1 MAKINQNKFLIFIFV
16 FLPILSLFAGFIL
29 NEDLSTGGSKWDFE
43 LTWPVVKDY
52 SNFNLFDAQQLGGKE
67 PRHFPF
73 HYLILASIYKIF
85 NEQHLVRLFYLFFSL
100 LMPIFLYLNLIKIY
114 NFKKINILILSF
126 SFLFFPYFR
135 SAAIWSNAH
144 LTALIFFLI
153 SNYYFLKVLNNN
165 KLKDKLLNLL
175 FLAFATYTM
184 QTYVILF
191 SFYLFNYFRLEKMKT
206 FFGLLIFCCILGIP
220 PLSFLLFNERMVNL
234 PITQDYFYTVTNNF
248 SIILFFLLFLMTNKI
263 NLIICS
269 HEFKK
274 LKTKEIALILLFFLV
289 IIYNLNYD
297 VLNSNLRG
305 GGFFYKISH
314 FILKNN
320 FIFLFS
326 FFVATLLIYL
336 IVKHDKKFLF
346 TILLINIM
354 GLNYQIYQKYFEPLL
369 LVMIFILFKN
379 IFVNNIFLKLKNV
392 LFFYTLV
399 IFYFLIALVNLY
411 YGFSKNMTI

>member
-1 MAKINQNKFLIFIFV
+1 M
-16 FLPILSLFAGFIL
+16 
-29 NEDLSTGGSKWDFE
+29 
-43 LTWPVVKDY
+43 
-52 SNFNLFDAQQLGGKE
+52 
-67 PRHFPF
+67 
-73 HYLILASIYKIF
+73 
-85 NEQHLVRLFYLFFSL
+85 
-100 LMPIFLYLNLIKIY
+100 
-114 NFKKINILILSF
+114 
-126 SFLFFPYFR
+126 
-135 SAAIWSNAH
+135 
-144 LTALIFFLI
+144 
-153 SNYYFLKVLNNN
+153 
-165 KLKDKLLNLL
+165 
-175 FLAFATYTM
+175 
-184 QTYVILF
+184 
-191 SFYLFNYFRLEKMKT
+191 
-206 FFGLLIFCCILGIP
+206 
-220 PLSFLLFNERMVNL
+220 
-234 PITQDYFYTVTNNF
+234 
-248 SIILFFLLFLMTNKI
+248 
-263 NLIICS
+263 
-269 HEFKK
+269 
-274 LKTKEIALILLFFLV
+274 

-411 YGFSKNMTI
+411 YGFSKNITI